1 MVDVADAEPS
11 VIYVGMGSAC
21 IRGNTSTGRGLWK
34 SDDGGKSWTFMGLRE
49 AGQTFLMGHHPERG
63 RI

>member
-1 MVDVADAEPS
+1 
-11 VIYVGMGSAC
+11 MGSAC